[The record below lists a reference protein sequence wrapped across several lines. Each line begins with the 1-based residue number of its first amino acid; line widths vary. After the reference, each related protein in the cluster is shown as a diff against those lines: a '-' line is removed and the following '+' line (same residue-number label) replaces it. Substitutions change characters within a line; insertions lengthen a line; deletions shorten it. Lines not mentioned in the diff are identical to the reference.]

1 MRNIVYTCL
10 LLASCALA
18 SCGASSSGLAG
29 RVNNEVKEKYLKTF
43 NDPQSY
49 EVVEN
54 KYDSVGYT
62 AYRQSLLAGIRQNDK
77 AIKENTAAIA
87 KSDKSAKDIGY
98 YGLVYGMAAAQQL
111 YNEIQQ
117 SKAENVKTRDEAR
130 KYRADFVRDTVALA
144 RLKLTS
150 KDVYLVN
157 VKHIYRAKNTAGALQ
172 RGAFDFAYYPKRDSL
187 SLVAN
192 NPEYTEAAAAN

>member
-1 MRNIVYTCL
+1 MRNTAYTL
-10 LLASCALA
+10 LLLVSGALA
-18 SCGASSSGLAG
+18 SCGTRSSGLAG
-29 RVNNEVKEKYLKTF
+29 RVNNEVRDKYLKTF

-62 AYRQSLLAGIRQNDK
+62 AYRRSLLAGIRQNDK
-77 AIKENTAAIA
+77 AIKENTALIIKSENVKGLGAI
-87 KSDKSAKDIGY
+87 
-98 YGLVYGMAAAQQL
+98 GLVYGMQRAQELFNQL
-111 YNEIQQ
+111 MEERRGYVQAR
-117 SKAENVKTRDEAR
+117 SEAK

-150 KDVYLVN
+150 KDVYLVR

-172 RGAFDFAYYPKRDSL
+172 RGAFDFDYFPKRDSL
-187 SLVAN
+187 VMVAN
-192 NPEYTEAAAAN
+192 NPEYTEGAAAN

>member
-1 MRNIVYTCL
+1 MRNTAYFFL
-10 LLASCALA
+10 LLISCVLA
-18 SCGASSSGLAG
+18 SCGTHSAGLAG
-29 RVNNEVKEKYLKTF
+29 RVNNEVKDKYLKTF
-43 NDPQSY
+43 NDPVSY

-54 KYDSVGYT
+54 KYDSVGYP

-77 AIKENTAAIA
+77 AIKENTAAIV

-98 YGLVYGMAAAQQL
+98 YGLMYGMAAAQQL

-117 SKAENVKTRDEAR
+117 SKAESVKTRDEAR

-144 RLKLTS
+144 RLRLTS
-150 KDVYLVN
+150 KDVYLVK

-172 RGAFDFAYYPKRDSL
+172 RGVFDFAYYPKRDSL
-187 SLVAN
+187 VLVAN
-192 NPEYTEAAAAN
+192 NPEYTEGPTAQ